1 LGPFVGTR
9 SLVGRW
15 GPMSA
20 AALAELELPE
30 YDELDPTL
38 RGPEFDR
45 HMAELAADSWIVR
58 GKLGY
63 VVLDRESGE
72 HFLRSKRATFPGKA
86 LAEMFEMKSG
96 ALGEEVA
103 RNILHIDGDD
113 HRRLRSL
120 VNPAFTPRAADR
132 WRPAMSGFIAE
143 LFEAIDGASCEAVG
157 ALTKPYPAMTIATVV
172 GAPIADADRLAT
184 WSRWIQL
191 QFDGP
196 TLAQHRDEVER
207 ACEELYAYLDVL
219 VTEKRAAPGD
229 DLLSTLIA
237 ARDGDDR
244 LDDAE
249 LRNLVLNVLVGG
261 VDTTQS
267 QLAHA
272 LRLFAAHPEQWELL
286 GREPEHAANAVSEV
300 IRVAPVTPFTARIV
314 LQEFEHRGVAFPEGT
329 IVLVCAHAANR
340 DAASG
345 GAGFDITRTDAGKR
359 ALTFGAGVHYCLGAN
374 LARAELEQALAH
386 LAPRMP
392 SLALGG
398 EPAYDSV
405 HGVYGLDALPLRW
418 EAAAP

>member
-1 LGPFVGTR
+1 MTE
-9 SLVGRW
+9 
-15 GPMSA
+15 
-20 AALAELELPE
+20 ALAELELPE
-30 YDELDPTL
+30 YDELDPSL
-38 RGPEFDR
+38 RGPQFDD
-45 HMAELAADSWIVR
+45 HMAELAQQSWIVR

-72 HFLRSKRATFPGKA
+72 HFLRSKQATFPGKA
-86 LAEMFEMKSG
+86 LAEMFDMKEG

-103 RNILHIDGDD
+103 RNILHIDGED

-120 VNPAFTPRAADR
+120 VNPAFTPKAADR
-132 WRPAMSGFIAE
+132 WRPVMDGFIAE
-143 LFEAIDGASCEAVG
+143 LFETIDGTSCEAVA

-172 GAPIADADRLAT
+172 GAPTADAERLAA

-196 TLAQHRDEVER
+196 TLAEHREEVER

-219 VTEKRAAPGD
+219 IGDKRAAPGD

-272 LRLFAAHPEQWELL
+272 LRLFAAHRDQWELL
-286 GREPEHAANAVSEV
+286 AREPERAANAVSEV

-314 LQEFEHRGVAFPEGT
+314 LEEFEHRGVVFPEGT

-340 DAASG
+340 EPAAG
-345 GAGFDITRTDAGKR
+345 GAAFDITREGAGKR
-359 ALTFGAGVHYCLGAN
+359 ALTFGAGIHYCLGAN
-374 LARAELEQALAH
+374 LARAELEQGLAY
-386 LAPRMP
+386 LAPRTP
-392 SLALGG
+392 GLELDG

-405 HGVYGLDALPLRW
+405 HGVYGLDELPLRW
-418 EAAAP
+418 G

>member
-1 LGPFVGTR
+1 
-9 SLVGRW
+9 
-15 GPMSA
+15 MSA
-20 AALAELELPE
+20 AALAELELPS
-30 YDELDPTL
+30 YDEMDPGL

-45 HMAELAADSWIVR
+45 RMAELADESWIVR
-58 GKLGY
+58 GNLAY
-63 VVLDRESGE
+63 VILDRESGE
-72 HFLRSKRATFPGKA
+72 HFLRSKQATFPGKA
-86 LAEMFEMKSG
+86 LAEMFEMKAG

-120 VNPAFTPRAADR
+120 VNPAFTPKAAAR
-132 WRPAMSGFIAE
+132 WRPVMQGFIAD
-143 LFEAIDGASCEAVG
+143 LFEAIEGTECEAVA
-157 ALTKPYPAMTIATVV
+157 ALTRPYPAMTIATVV
-172 GAPIADADRLAT
+172 GAPTADAERLAA

-196 TLAQHRDEVER
+196 TLAEHRAEVER

-237 ARDGDDR
+237 VRDGDDR
-244 LDDAE
+244 LDDDE

-272 LRLFAAHPEQWELL
+272 LRLFAGHPEQWELL
-286 GREPEHAANAVSEV
+286 AREPERAANAVSEV
-300 IRVAPVTPFTARIV
+300 IRVSPVTPFTARIV
-314 LQEFEHRGVAFPEGT
+314 LEEFEHRGVVFPENT
-329 IVLVCAHAANR
+329 LVLICAHQANR
-340 DAASG
+340 DEAGG
-345 GAGFDITRTDAGKR
+345 GAEFDITREGAGKR
-359 ALTFGAGVHYCLGAN
+359 ALTFGAGIHYCLGAN
-374 LARAELEQALAH
+374 LARAELEEGLAY

-392 SLALGG
+392 GLALDG

-405 HGVYGLDALPLRW
+405 HGVYGLDELPLRW
-418 EAAAP
+418 D

>member
-1 LGPFVGTR
+1 MR
-9 SLVGRW
+9 
-15 GPMSA
+15 PMS

-30 YDELDPTL
+30 FDELDPSL
-38 RGPEFDR
+38 RGPAFDER
-45 HMAELAADSWIVR
+45 MAELAGKSWIAR
-58 GKLGY
+58 AKLGY

-72 HFLRSKRATFPGKA
+72 HFLRSKQATFPGKA
-86 LAEMFEMKSG
+86 LAELFDMKQG

-120 VNPAFTPRAADR
+120 VNPAFTPKAADR
-132 WRPAMSGFIAE
+132 WREVMRGFIAE
-143 LFEAIDGASCEAVG
+143 LFEAIGGAGQCEAVA
-157 ALTKPYPAMTIATVV
+157 ALTRPYPAMTIATVV
-172 GAPIADADRLAT
+172 GAPTADAERLAA

-196 TLAQHRDEVER
+196 TLAEHRDEVER

-219 VTEKRAAPGD
+219 VAAKRAAPGD

-244 LDDAE
+244 LDDDE

-272 LRLFAAHPEQWELL
+272 LRLFAGHSEQWALL
-286 GREPEHAANAVSEV
+286 AREPDLASNAVSEV
-300 IRVAPVTPFTARIV
+300 IRVSPVTPFTARIV
-314 LQEFEHRGVAFPEGT
+314 LEEFEHRGVLFPADT
-329 IVLVCAHAANR
+329 LVFICTHAANR
-340 DAASG
+340 DEAGG
-345 GAGFDITRTDAGKR
+345 GAGFDITREGAGKR
-359 ALTFGAGVHYCLGAN
+359 ALTFGAGIHYCLGAN
-374 LARAELEQALAH
+374 LARAELEEALAH

-392 SLALGG
+392 GLELAG
-398 EPAYDSV
+398 EPEYDSV
-405 HGVYGLDALPLRW
+405 HGVYGLVALPLRW
-418 EAAAP
+418 AV

>member
-1 LGPFVGTR
+1 
-9 SLVGRW
+9 
-15 GPMSA
+15 MSV

-30 YDELDPTL
+30 FDELDPSL
-38 RGPEFDR
+38 RGPAFDER
-45 HMAELAADSWIVR
+45 MAELAAESWIAR
-58 GKLGY
+58 AKLGY

-72 HFLRSKRATFPGKA
+72 HFLRSKQATFPGKA
-86 LAEMFEMKSG
+86 LAELFEMKEG

-120 VNPAFTPRAADR
+120 VNPAFTPKAADR
-132 WRPAMSGFIAE
+132 WREVMRGFIAE
-143 LFEAIDGASCEAVG
+143 LFEAIGGAGECEAVA
-157 ALTKPYPAMTIATVV
+157 ALTRPYPAMTIATVV
-172 GAPIADADRLAT
+172 GAPTADAERLAA

-196 TLAQHRDEVER
+196 TLAEHRDEVER

-219 VTEKRAAPGD
+219 VADKRAAPGD

-244 LDDAE
+244 LDDDE

-272 LRLFAAHPEQWELL
+272 LRLFAAHPEQWDLLARQQEL
-286 GREPEHAANAVSEV
+286 AANAVSEV
-300 IRVAPVTPFTARIV
+300 IRVSPVTPFTARIV
-314 LQEFEHRGVAFPEGT
+314 LEEFEHRGVVFPAET
-329 IVLVCAHAANR
+329 LIFICAHAANR
-340 DAASG
+340 DEAGG
-345 GAGFDITRTDAGKR
+345 GAEFDITREGAGKR
-359 ALTFGAGVHYCLGAN
+359 ALTFGAGIHYCLGAN
-374 LARAELEQALAH
+374 LARAELVEALAY

-392 SLALGG
+392 GLELAG
-398 EPAYDSV
+398 EPEYDSV

-418 EAAAP
+418 KV